1 MSDSVLPQLAATL
14 RDLIAAH
21 RDLIAALIEQHAAL
35 RSFDAPRVA
44 ELVARQERVH
54 RRLMR
59 LEAERRRR
67 SEAAARAL
75 GLRRDATLA
84 DVAARSPASADELL
98 ALRTELRQLSVEAA
112 ERGRRCGRIA
122 GTALANLG
130 SALRRATGATL
141 YRPGGDFALPPPI
154 RRTDAVA

>member
-1 MSDSVLPQLAATL
+1 MSDPVIPQLAATL

-21 RDLIAALIEQHAAL
+21 RDLIAALVEQHAAL

-84 DVAARSPASADELL
+84 DVASRSPAAEELL
-98 ALRTELRQLSVEAA
+98 ALRTELRQLSAEAA

-141 YRPGGDFALPPPI
+141 YQPGGGFALPPPI